1 MPSPPRILALAGS
14 TRSKSYNKALA
25 RVAAHAAEAAGA
37 TVTLID
43 LRDYPLPLYD
53 EDLERAEGLPEA
65 AKRLREVFFAHDG
78 LILASPEYNGGY
90 SAVLKNTIDWLS
102 RRQGDEG
109 PLKAFAGK
117 TVLLLAASPGA
128 LGGIRVLAQLR
139 ALLGGIQMI
148 VLPEQ
153 KAIPKANE
161 VFDQEGNMTD
171 EAIRKSI
178 EGLVKR
184 LVDVTARLKD

>member
-1 MPSPPRILALAGS
+1 MTTPPRILALAGS
-14 TRSKSYNKALA
+14 TRTASYNKALA
-25 RVAAHAAEAAGA
+25 RAAARAAEAAGA
-37 TVTLID
+37 SATYID
-43 LRDYPLPLYD
+43 LRDFPLPLYD

-65 AKRLREVFFAHDG
+65 AKQLRAVFFAHDG

-90 SAVLKNTIDWLS
+90 SAVLKNAIDWLS
-102 RRQGDEG
+102 RRQGEEA
-109 PLKAFAGK
+109 PLRAFAGK
-117 TVLLLAASPGA
+117 PVLLLAASPGV
-128 LGGIRVLAQLR
+128 LGGVRVLAQLR

-153 KAIPKANE
+153 KALPKAGE
-161 VFDQEGNMTD
+161 AFDEQGELVDAAT
-171 EAIRKSI
+171 RKSI